1 MVKGHQIEKGKKKK
15 KALQDLLIENTFL
28 IISAQIFA
36 RKKWN
41 GPLC

>member
-1 MVKGHQIEKGKKKK
+1 MMAKGHEIEKGGKM
-15 KALQDLLIENTFL
+15 ALQYLLIENTFL
-28 IISAQIFA
+28 IVSAQIFA